1 MGAEIG
7 ATTSLFPFN
16 NRMSTYLRATGRGGE
31 WVCLS
36 LRGRGRGA
44 WVACLGLH
52 LSISQTC
59 MSGQEKVA
67 FDEEVEDLKCTLVA

>member
-31 WVCLS
+31 WGVAFLEG
-36 LRGRGRGA
+36 LGGGVA
-44 WVACLGLH
+44 WVVKGCTHVTVKPA
-52 LSISQTC
+52 T
-59 MSGQEKVA
+59 MSGQEKV
-67 FDEEVEDLKCTLVA
+67 